1 MKREVKLSKL
11 AIVLLIIIV
20 LAVMAG
26 IFSSISSY
34 KAFEKVEKSINDMNN
49 LRNESQY
56 IKDTTREVCD
66 MLRRYVFT
74 GEKKDKD
81 VYEKELY
88 GKTRESALNKLEKIG
103 LTKTESNKILEA
115 KEISDSLVPKEQSAI
130 NAVESN
136 DKRLAQSIIFS
147 SEYVESQEKMD
158 SLIDEFQEDVVTRS
172 NSEIVE
178 VKKELQSLIL
188 RTIFILSLLII
199 LTIIEY
205 AVIKLKIVIPINK
218 VEKHFSRIASGD
230 LRTSIDVE
238 ESKSEIGMLVSSVK
252 KMQDMLLNYI
262 DLIDSTLTSIAKGD
276 LRIDIEQEFIG
287 DFKSIKTS
295 LESIIN
301 SFNDDFYEINLSA
314 EQVASASEQ
323 VAAGAQALSQGATE
337 QASSVEE
344 LASTINEIS
353 DGIKQC
359 ADSASLACEVSDQS
373 ALQVGFGSRCMDDM
387 MTSMEAISEKSNEIS
402 KIIKTIDEIA
412 FQTNIL
418 ALNAAVEAARAGQ
431 YGRGFAVVADEVRS
445 LAGKSAKAAQNTAI
459 LIEEAIKTVENGVKI
474 AKETAKALDLVVN
487 GVEKTTDYINGISS
501 SVHSQEIAIT
511 QILSGIEQISIVVQM
526 NSATAEESAA
536 ASEEMSAQA
545 QILKE
550 LVEKFHLKESEIR
563 KSSWI

>member
-49 LRNESQY
+49 LRNQSQY
-56 IKDTTREVCD
+56 IKDTTGEVCD
-66 MLRRYVFT
+66 VLRRYVFT

-130 NAVESN
+130 NAVENN
-136 DKRLAQSIIFS
+136 DKNLAQSIIFS
-147 SEYVESQEKMD
+147 SEYIEYQEKMD

-172 NSEIVE
+172 NAEIVE

-205 AVIKLKIVIPINK
+205 TVIKLKIVIPINK

-238 ESKSEIGMLVSSVK
+238 ESKSEIGMLVGSVK

-387 MTSMEAISEKSNEIS
+387 MTSMGEISEKSNEIS

-487 GVEKTTDYINGISS
+487 GVEKTTNYINGISS

>member
-20 LAVMAG
+20 MAVLAG

-49 LRNESQY
+49 LRTQSQY
-56 IKDTTREVCD
+56 IKDTTREVSD
-66 MLRRYVFT
+66 VLRRYVFT
-74 GEKKDKD
+74 GDKRNKDT
-81 VYEKELY
+81 YEKELY
-88 GKTRESALNKLEKIG
+88 GKTRESALNKLERIG
-103 LTKTESNKILEA
+103 LTKSESNKILKA
-115 KEISDSLVPKEQSAI
+115 KEISDSLVPTEQSAI
-130 NAVESN
+130 KAVENN
-136 DKRLAQSIIFS
+136 DKSLAQSIIFGS
-147 SEYVESQEKMD
+147 DYINSQERMD
-158 SLIDEFQEDVVTRS
+158 SLINEFQEDIANRS
-172 NSEIVE
+172 NTEIIE

-205 AVIKLKIVIPINK
+205 TVIKLKIVIPINK

-230 LRTSIDVE
+230 LRTSIDIE
-238 ESKSEIGMLVSSVK
+238 ESKSEIGMLVGSVK
-252 KMQDMLLNYI
+252 KMQSMLLNYI

-276 LRIDIEQEFIG
+276 LRVEIDQEFIG
-287 DFKSIKTS
+287 DFESIKTS

-301 SFNDDFYEINLSA
+301 SFNGDFSEINLSA

-353 DGIKQC
+353 DGIKKC

-373 ALQVGFGSRCMDDM
+373 AQQVSFGSRCMDDM
-387 MTSMEAISEKSNEIS
+387 MTSMGEISEKSSEIS

-550 LVEKFHLKESEIR
+550 LVEKFHLKESEI
-563 KSSWI
+563 KESSWI

>member
-11 AIVLLIIIV
+11 AIVLLVIIV
-20 LAVMAG
+20 LAVLAG

-49 LRNESQY
+49 LRTQSQY
-56 IKDTTREVCD
+56 IKDTTREISDV
-66 MLRRYVFT
+66 LRRYVFT
-74 GEKKDKD
+74 GEKKNKD
-81 VYEKELY
+81 IYEKELY

-103 LTKTESNKILEA
+103 LTKSESNKILEA
-115 KEISDSLVPKEQSAI
+115 KEISDSLVPTEQSAI
-130 NAVESN
+130 KAVESN
-136 DKRLAQSIIFS
+136 DKSKAQSIIFS
-147 SEYVESQEKMD
+147 SDYINSQEKMD
-158 SLIDEFQEDVVTRS
+158 SLINEFQEDIVARS
-172 NSEIVE
+172 NAKIVE

-205 AVIKLKIVIPINK
+205 TVIKLKIVIPINK

-238 ESKSEIGMLVSSVK
+238 ESKSEIGLLVSSVK
-252 KMQDMLLNYI
+252 KMQSMLLNYI

-276 LRIDIEQEFIG
+276 LRVEIDQEFIG
-287 DFKSIKTS
+287 DFKSIKIS

-301 SFNDDFYEINLSA
+301 SFNGDFSEINLSA

-353 DGIKQC
+353 DGIKKC

-373 ALQVGFGSRCMDDM
+373 ASQVDFGSRCMDDM
-387 MTSMEAISEKSNEIS
+387 MTSMGEISEKSSEIS

-474 AKETAKALDLVVN
+474 AKETANALELVVN

-501 SVHSQEIAIT
+501 SVHSQEVAIT

-550 LVEKFHLKESEIR
+550 LVEKFHLKEREVR
-563 KSSWI
+563 ESSWV

>member
-136 DKRLAQSIIFS
+136 DKSLAQSIIFS

>member
-20 LAVMAG
+20 VAVLAG

-49 LRNESQY
+49 LRTQSQY
-56 IKDTTREVCD
+56 IKDTTREVSD
-66 MLRRYVFT
+66 VLRRYVFT
-74 GEKKDKD
+74 GEKKHKD
-81 VYEKELY
+81 IYEKELY
-88 GKTRESALNKLEKIG
+88 GKTRESALNKLERIG
-103 LTKTESNKILEA
+103 LTKNESNKILEA
-115 KEISDSLVPKEQSAI
+115 KEISDSLVPTEQSAI
-130 NAVESN
+130 KAVENN
-136 DKRLAQSIIFS
+136 DKSTAQSIIFGS
-147 SEYVESQEKMD
+147 DYINSQERMD
-158 SLIDEFQEDVVTRS
+158 SLINEFQEDIVTRS
-172 NSEIVE
+172 NAEIVE

-188 RTIFILSLLII
+188 ITIFILSLLII

-205 AVIKLKIVIPINK
+205 TVIRLKIVIPINK

-252 KMQDMLLNYI
+252 KMQSMLLNYI

-276 LRIDIEQEFIG
+276 LRVEIDQEFIG
-287 DFKSIKTS
+287 DFKSIKIS
-295 LESIIN
+295 LESIIK
-301 SFNDDFYEINLSA
+301 SFNGDFSEINLSA

-353 DGIKQC
+353 DGIKKC

-387 MTSMEAISEKSNEIS
+387 MISMGEISEKSSEIS

-474 AKETAKALDLVVN
+474 AKETANALDLVVN
-487 GVEKTTDYINGISS
+487 GVEKTTNYINGISS
-501 SVHSQEIAIT
+501 AVHSQEVAIT

-550 LVEKFHLKESEIR
+550 LVEKFHLKENEIR
-563 KSSWI
+563 ESSWI

>member
-49 LRNESQY
+49 LRNQSQY
-56 IKDTTREVCD
+56 IKDTTGEVCD
-66 MLRRYVFT
+66 ILRRYVFT

-103 LTKTESNKILEA
+103 LTKTESSKILEA

-136 DKRLAQSIIFS
+136 DKSLAQSIIFS

-172 NSEIVE
+172 NAEIVE

-205 AVIKLKIVIPINK
+205 IVIKLKIVIPINK

-262 DLIDSTLTSIAKGD
+262 DLIDNTLTSIAKGD

-387 MTSMEAISEKSNEIS
+387 MTSMGEISEKSNEIS

-474 AKETAKALDLVVN
+474 AEETAKALDLVVN
-487 GVEKTTDYINGISS
+487 GVEKTTNYINGISS

>member
-20 LAVMAG
+20 LAVLAG

-49 LRNESQY
+49 LRTQSQY
-56 IKDTTREVCD
+56 IKDTTREISDV
-66 MLRRYVFT
+66 LRRYVFT
-74 GEKKDKD
+74 GEKKNKD
-81 VYEKELY
+81 IYEKELY

-103 LTKTESNKILEA
+103 LTKSESNKILEA
-115 KEISDSLVPKEQSAI
+115 KEISDSLVPTEQSAI
-130 NAVESN
+130 KAVENN
-136 DKRLAQSIIFS
+136 DKSTAQSIIFGS
-147 SEYVESQEKMD
+147 DYINSQERMD
-158 SLIDEFQEDVVTRS
+158 SLIDEFQEDIVTRS
-172 NSEIVE
+172 NAEIVE

-188 RTIFILSLLII
+188 ITIFILSLLII

-205 AVIKLKIVIPINK
+205 TVIRLKIVIPINK

-252 KMQDMLLNYI
+252 KMQSMLLNYI

-276 LRIDIEQEFIG
+276 LRVEIDQEFIG
-287 DFKSIKTS
+287 DFKSIKIS

-301 SFNDDFYEINLSA
+301 SFNGDFSEINLSA

-353 DGIKQC
+353 DGIKKC

-387 MTSMEAISEKSNEIS
+387 MISMGEISEKSSEIS

-474 AKETAKALDLVVN
+474 AKETANALDLVVN
-487 GVEKTTDYINGISS
+487 GVEKTTNYINGISS
-501 SVHSQEIAIT
+501 AVHSQEVAIT

-550 LVEKFHLKESEIR
+550 LVEKFHLKESEVR
-563 KSSWI
+563 ESSWV

>member
-1 MKREVKLSKL
+1 MKREVRLSKL
-11 AIVLLIIIV
+11 AILLLIIIV
-20 LAVMAG
+20 LAVLAG

-34 KAFEKVEKSINDMNN
+34 KAFEKVEKSISDMNN
-49 LRNESQY
+49 LRTQSQY
-56 IKDTTREVCD
+56 IKDATREVSD
-66 MLRRYVFT
+66 VLRRYVFT

-81 VYEKELY
+81 IYEKELY
-88 GKTRESALNKLEKIG
+88 GKTRESALNKLERIG
-103 LTKTESNKILEA
+103 LTKRESNKILEA
-115 KEISDSLVPKEQSAI
+115 KEISDSLVPTEQSAI
-130 NAVESN
+130 KAVESN
-136 DKRLAQSIIFS
+136 DKSTAQSIIFGS
-147 SEYVESQEKMD
+147 SYINSQERMD
-158 SLIDEFQEDVVTRS
+158 SLINEFQEDIVNRS

-205 AVIKLKIVIPINK
+205 IVIKLKIVIPINK
-218 VEKHFSRIASGD
+218 VEEHFSRIASGD

-238 ESKSEIGMLVSSVK
+238 ESKSEIGMLVGSVK
-252 KMQDMLLNYI
+252 KMQSMLLNYI

-276 LRIDIEQEFIG
+276 LRVEIDQEFIG
-287 DFKSIKTS
+287 DFKSIKKS

-301 SFNDDFYEINLSA
+301 SFNSDFSEINLSA

-353 DGIKQC
+353 DGIKKC

-387 MTSMEAISEKSNEIS
+387 MTSMGEISEKSSEIS

-474 AKETAKALDLVVN
+474 AKETANALDLVVN
-487 GVEKTTDYINGISS
+487 GVEKTTNYINGISS
-501 SVHSQEIAIT
+501 SVHSQEVAIT

-563 KSSWI
+563 ESSWI

>member
-20 LAVMAG
+20 MAVLAG

-34 KAFEKVEKSINDMNN
+34 KAFEKVEKSINNMNN
-49 LRNESQY
+49 LRTQSQY
-56 IKDTTREVCD
+56 IKDTTREVSD
-66 MLRRYVFT
+66 VLRRYVFT
-74 GEKKDKD
+74 GDKKDKD
-81 VYEKELY
+81 IYEKELY
-88 GKTRESALNKLEKIG
+88 GKTRESALNKLERIG
-103 LTKTESNKILEA
+103 LTKSESNKILEA
-115 KEISDSLVPKEQSAI
+115 KEISDSLVPTEQSAI
-130 NAVESN
+130 KAVENN
-136 DKRLAQSIIFS
+136 DKSMAQSIIFG
-147 SEYVESQEKMD
+147 SEYINSQERMD
-158 SLIDEFQEDVVTRS
+158 SLINEFQEDIVTRS
-172 NSEIVE
+172 NTEIIE

-205 AVIKLKIVIPINK
+205 TIIKLKIVIPINK

-238 ESKSEIGMLVSSVK
+238 ESESEIGMLVGSVK
-252 KMQDMLLNYI
+252 KMQSMLLNYT

-276 LRIDIEQEFIG
+276 LRVEIDQEFIG

-301 SFNDDFYEINLSA
+301 SFNNDFSEINLSA

-353 DGIKQC
+353 DGIKRC

-373 ALQVGFGSRCMDDM
+373 AQQVGFGSRCMDDM
-387 MTSMEAISEKSNEIS
+387 MTSMGEISEKSSEIS

-511 QILSGIEQISIVVQM
+511 QVLSGIEQISIVVQM

-545 QILKE
+545 QILKA
-550 LVEKFHLKESEIR
+550 LVEKFHLKESER
-563 KSSWI
+563 RESSWI

>member
-20 LAVMAG
+20 LAVLAG

-49 LRNESQY
+49 LRTQSQY
-56 IKDTTREVCD
+56 IKDTTREISDV
-66 MLRRYVFT
+66 LRRYVFT
-74 GEKKDKD
+74 GEKKNKD
-81 VYEKELY
+81 IYEKELY

-103 LTKTESNKILEA
+103 LTKSESNKILEA
-115 KEISDSLVPKEQSAI
+115 KEISDSLVPTEQSAI
-130 NAVESN
+130 KEVESN
-136 DKRLAQSIIFS
+136 DKSKAQSIIFGS
-147 SEYVESQEKMD
+147 DYINSQEKMD
-158 SLIDEFQEDVVTRS
+158 SLINEFQEDIVTRS
-172 NSEIVE
+172 NSKIVE

-205 AVIKLKIVIPINK
+205 TVIKLKIVIPINK

-238 ESKSEIGMLVSSVK
+238 ESKSEIGLLVSSVK
-252 KMQDMLLNYI
+252 KMQSMLLNYI

-276 LRIDIEQEFIG
+276 LRVEIDQEFIG
-287 DFKSIKTS
+287 DFKSIKIS

-301 SFNDDFYEINLSA
+301 SFNGDFSEINLSA

-353 DGIKQC
+353 DGIKKC

-373 ALQVGFGSRCMDDM
+373 ASQVGFGSRCMDDM
-387 MTSMEAISEKSNEIS
+387 MTSMGEISEKSSEIS

-459 LIEEAIKTVENGVKI
+459 LIEEAIKTVENGVRI
-474 AKETAKALDLVVN
+474 AKETANALDLVVN
-487 GVEKTTDYINGISS
+487 GVEKTTNYINGISS
-501 SVHSQEIAIT
+501 AVHSQEVAIT

-550 LVEKFHLKESEIR
+550 LVEKFHLKESEVR
-563 KSSWI
+563 ESSWV